1 MDKVNQNKVFDMREF
16 LRTYMPVFALI
27 GIILFFAV
35 ITNGTTL
42 SIRNIK
48 QIGLQ
53 SCTYIVAGLGIMFTI
68 SLGNM
73 DMSLD
78 GIVCLGGALG
88 LLAAEKLSIGMVFPV
103 IFIVAILC
111 ELFIGIT
118 HILLN
123 INSVIVSF
131 AVSFFGKGIAGF
143 IIANRSAG
151 LKMPSEFSGLYNK
164 GLFYLITLISII
176 VIAAIFHYTKLGKYN
191 MFIGSNLKA
200 ARVAGINVNKYKL
213 LAYLMAGIMMGLA
226 TLLIVSRAGS
236 AGATSGAGFQIDVL
250 LMVVIGGASL
260 NGGTKT
266 KIFSA
271 IVGVITLLCL
281 QNGLTVVG
289 FSPEMIGLVQG
300 AIFLVAVTLTFDRDG
315 VPYIL

>member
-1 MDKVNQNKVFDMREF
+1 MEKTSQNKMFDKKE
-16 LRTYMPVFALI
+16 LLKTYMPFFALV
-27 GIILFFAV
+27 GIIVFFAV
-35 ITNGTTL
+35 ITHGTTL
-42 SIRNIK
+42 STRNIK
-48 QIGLQ
+48 QVMLQ
-53 SCTYIVAGLGIMFTI
+53 SCTYIVAGLGIIFTI

-78 GIVCLGGALG
+78 GIVCLAGALG
-88 LLAAEKLSIGMVFPV
+88 LLAAEKVTSGMMFLV

-111 ELFIGIT
+111 ELFIGAM

-131 AVSFFGKGIAGF
+131 AVSFFGKGVAGF
-143 IIANRSAG
+143 IIANRTKG
-151 LKMPSEFSGLYNK
+151 LKLPGVFSGLYSK
-164 GLFYLITLISII
+164 GLFYIITLIAILVI
-176 VIAAIFHYTKLGKYN
+176 VVLFHYTKLGKYN
-191 MFIGSNLKA
+191 MFIGSNLRA
-200 ARVAGINVNKYKL
+200 ARVAGININKYKL

-226 TLLIVSRAGS
+226 TLLIVIRAGS

-260 NGGTKT
+260 KGGTKT
-266 KIFSA
+266 KVFSA

-281 QNGLTVVG
+281 RNGLTVVG
-289 FSPEMIGLVQG
+289 FSPEMIGLVEG
-300 AIFLVAVTLTFDRDG
+300 TIFLLAVTLTFDREG